1 MYLWYVSPHVP
12 NCVFSDKINGER
24 PPEVLVLSIETS
36 CDETSA
42 AVLRTSDPGTRTQ
55 EGGHVPRVSGHVPDP
70 SPAPE
75 ILSNIVLSQDEVH
88 APYGGV
94 VPELASRQHIKS
106 IAPIVGE
113 ALTRAG
119 AGLGEIDLYAVTQ
132 GPGLIG
138 SLLVGL
144 SFAKGLA
151 YYHKKPLVGVDHLDA
166 HLEACFLENP
176 AIAYPVLGLLVSGG
190 HTALYQMDEPLSYK
204 LLGRTRDDAAGEA
217 LDKIAKF
224 LGLGYPGGPV
234 IEKLGKGGD
243 PKAFPFS
250 VPRTKDRS
258 LDFSFSGLKTAAL
271 KIIRETGVTKD
282 DPRLGDFLSSFE
294 EIVARTLVGQVRAA
308 ADRVQ
313 PRSLILCGGVAR
325 NTRLRTRFQGFARDA
340 GIDAYVPSPKL
351 CTDNAAMV
359 GAVALK
365 MFARRPDRAPD
376 LDLDAYPR

>member
-1 MYLWYVSPHVP
+1 MSGKGGLS
-12 NCVFSDKINGER
+12 
-24 PPEVLVLSIETS
+24 VLVLAIETS

-42 AVLRTSDPGTRTQ
+42 AVLRTPEPMAEPAGTRKGTLT
-55 EGGHVPRVSGHVPDP
+55 SKCTP
-70 SPAPE
+70 SLAAAKTGTVTSNCPLSVEAAPE
-75 ILSNIVLSQDEVH
+75 VLSNVVLSQDEVH

-94 VPELASRQHIKS
+94 VPELASRQHIRS
-106 IAPIVGE
+106 VTPIVGE

-119 AGLGEIDLYAVTQ
+119 VGIAEIDLYAVTQ

-151 YYHKKPLVGVDHLDA
+151 YYHGRPLVGIDHLEA

-176 AIAYPVLGLLVSGG
+176 GIAYPALGLLVSGG
-190 HTALYQMDEPLSYK
+190 HTALYLMAEPLSYQ

-234 IEKLGKGGD
+234 IEKLGRTGD
-243 PKAFPFS
+243 PKAFSFAL
-250 VPRTKDRS
+250 PRTKDHS

-271 KIIRETGVTKD
+271 KTIRENGLAKD
-282 DPRLGDFLSSFE
+282 DPRLPGFLASFE
-294 EIVARTLVGQVRAA
+294 EIVARSLVEHVGAA
-308 ADRVQ
+308 ADRTQ
-313 PRSLILCGGVAR
+313 PRSLLLCGGVAR
-325 NTRLRTRFQGFARDA
+325 NTRLRTRFQDYARRA
-340 GIDAYVPSPKL
+340 GLDAYVPSPKL

-359 GAVALK
+359 GAVAVK
-365 MFARRPDRAPD
+365 RFARRPVLETD
-376 LDLDAYPR
+376 LDLDAFARS